1 MGSLEI
7 QDTNNSLPFAKVAFQ
22 SRTTIQISRNAYEE
36 RRLELCKPCCVEK
49 KWYKA
54 DIPVAN
60 SIEKNICK
68 IFKYLSFKT
77 KGRT

>member
-36 RRLELCKPCCVEK
+36 RRLELCKPCCAEK

-60 SIEKNICK
+60 LIEK
-68 IFKYLSFKT
+68 KYM
-77 KGRT
+77 